1 MLRAKMEE
9 SLKPQLHCDYDAL
22 KSEINAVCNSIDKED
37 TVELYKRAKNVH
49 EALLST
55 KFYDLI
61 SAVLSLIGLLKY
73 KSDAAAYKES
83 LSILEDG
90 RFLAENSG
98 SKYARKLNYFC
109 RGVVC
114 MMDKNYYE
122 AVVNLTVAK
131 SVPVCEISLDNKIEN
146 LLNHAD
152 FYSNTETHYS
162 VTTQKPLV
170 ALLNVARTLAVETN
184 LDMLLKTMAQ
194 EVKKVLN
201 ADRCS
206 VFLLDKQKNELWS
219 KIALGVESQEIR
231 FAADKGLAGYVVKT
245 GEVVNITDAYED
257 PRFNPEVDN
266 DTGYKTCT
274 ILCMP
279 IRNMKHEILG
289 VFQVLN
295 KLSGTFTQEDEELL
309 VAIGTSAGI
318 AIENS
323 RLFDAQ
329 QKMINTQKELFKNFI
344 DTLAASIDAR
354 DKITAGHSSRVK
366 MYSELICDV
375 MGIDGSQR
383 NKITYG
389 AILHDIGKIGIRD
402 AVLQKEGKLT
412 DEEYKHIQEHVK
424 ITYDILNKVYLS
436 DDFKEVA
443 EIASSHH
450 EKYDGS
456 GYFRKLAGEDIC
468 LGGRILAVSDVF
480 DAITSKRH
488 YRDKMP
494 IKDALNII
502 KTGSGKHFDPK
513 IVDAFFSVRLDNL
526 VRVFLSEVDWV
537 LEYNDGVELSHYTVD
552 NLYNLLVSV
561 EIENFNDEQKHFFE
575 IFNHYYNCKAG
586 N

>member
-1 MLRAKMEE
+1 MEE
-9 SLKPQLHCDYDAL
+9 SLKPEQHYDFNAL
-22 KSEINAVCNSIDKED
+22 KNEINDIANLVDKNETSD
-37 TVELYKRAKNVH
+37 LYKRAKLLH
-49 EALLST
+49 ESLLNT

-61 SAVLSLIGLLKY
+61 SANLSIIALLEYKQDSSNYKKVL
-73 KSDAAAYKES
+73 A
-83 LSILEDG
+83 ILEDG

-98 SKYARKLNYFC
+98 SKYARKMNYYC
-109 RGVVC
+109 KGAVC
-114 MMDKNYYE
+114 LLEKNYYE
-122 AVVNLTVAK
+122 AVVNLTIAK
-131 SVPVCEISLDNKIEN
+131 SILTDEIDLDGKIEN
-146 LLNHAD
+146 LLNEAD
-152 FYSNTETHYS
+152 FFSGGLPHQANTN
-162 VTTQKPLV
+162 QKPLV
-170 ALLNVARTLAVETN
+170 ALLNVARTLAVETS

-194 EVKKVLN
+194 EIKKVLN

-206 VFLLDKQKNELWS
+206 VFLFDKQKNELWS
-219 KIALGVESQEIR
+219 KIALGLDSKEIR
-231 FAADKGLAGYVVKT
+231 FSADKGLAGYVAKT
-245 GEVVNITDAYED
+245 GEIVNIANAYED
-257 PRFNPEVDN
+257 SRFNPEVDN
-266 DTGYKTCT
+266 ETGYKTQT

-279 IRNMKHEILG
+279 MRNMKHEILG

-295 KLSGTFTQEDEELL
+295 KLSGTFTKEDEELL
-309 VAIGTSAGI
+309 IAIGTSAGI

-329 QKMINTQKELFKNFI
+329 QKMIDAQKELFKSFI

-354 DKITAGHSSRVK
+354 DKITSGHSGRVK
-366 MYSELICDV
+366 MYSELICNI
-375 MGIDGSQR
+375 MGIDGTQR
-383 NKITYG
+383 DNIIYG

-424 ITYDILNKVYLS
+424 ITYEILNKVYLS
-436 DDFKEVA
+436 EEFKEVA

-456 GYFRKLAGEDIC
+456 GYFRKLSGENIC

-502 KTGSGKHFDPK
+502 KSGSGKHFDPK
-513 IVDAFFSVRLDNL
+513 IVDAFFSIRLDNL

-537 LEYNDGVELSHYTVD
+537 LEHDDGVELSYYTVD
-552 NLYNLLVSV
+552 NLYNLLVSN
-561 EIENFNDEQKHFFE
+561 EPENFNEEQKHFFK